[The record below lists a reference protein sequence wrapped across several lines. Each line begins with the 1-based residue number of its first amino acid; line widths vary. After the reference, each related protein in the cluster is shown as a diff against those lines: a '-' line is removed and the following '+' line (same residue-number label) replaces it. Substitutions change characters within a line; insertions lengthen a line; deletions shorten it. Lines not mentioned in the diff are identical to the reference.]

1 MENINLD
8 RFDINEYFNKLRI
21 SLCKL
26 GYKNKVININ
36 VAINLYQTYG
46 KGFSEE
52 TFAKEVLC
60 VSAEQYKKAKAI
72 DGNIKILKTKNTI
85 SDEEINNLRIKLI
98 ESGHTMNKINYEQ
111 FSELYIKYGTGLTE
125 RTFAIKVLDLNYGNY
140 RRLKE
145 IKDAIVIILKNVGNV
160 QEIKN
165 MMLED
170 GYENYILKNYSDFLD
185 LYYKY
190 GLTFTEVFFSENVL
204 NVIYDNY
211 IRLKKGN
218 FEVKIFSTVITQ
230 NDIDKIKNILEQNGY
245 KHKSIDYTEFLTL
258 YQEYGNNMSKKEFAM
273 KVLNLSIDMYKNIKV
288 KNGKSVILKENVYNE
303 NIESIKQELIKQKL
317 INKSIDYSE
326 FLTLYQEYGSNM
338 SEKEFA
344 TDVLDLS
351 VDSYRALRR
360 CNNKDKFKILKKEIP
375 KELERIKKIL
385 ISKGY
390 SNKKIYYDEL
400 HELYSVYGSFIS
412 ERQFAMQALEL
423 SSSSYQ
429 DIKYKSKKNIK
440 LGAIMLPYKKLTA
453 EELEKIR
460 QELIAS
466 GFENK
471 KVSICEIDELYQK
484 YSDSMSKIVFLE
496 DVLGV
501 YNVSSLSK
509 DSNITIL
516 KKKDVLDNSTIEQ
529 IKQMLYKEGFYYKK
543 IKPKDTYELYE
554 KYGNGL
560 TYNTFIYQILGIT
573 RKQVDDAET
582 HNSFVRIIDKNV
594 KNTMELVMN
603 THLQEVRYY
612 SQEEI
617 LNICERYNINL
628 KDFILYSLIKTV
640 AHNHDTYI
648 DTYSNI
654 LNDHNQLWIG
664 NSKISNDIILK
675 YYYEIK
681 DKIYRIISAIRAMY
695 PMAYEYSEDKF
706 DDFQDLLL
714 FFIESGSEVEKNFMV
729 YEDPNWGRYLYGKL
743 KRRMMIRAFS
753 RIGVAKAENKTY
765 WQDEDGDHEKELI
778 DKAFDTEEIEISNI
792 HKNDELSDINNC
804 VLLFGQ
810 LLADGNNINEAKKNI
825 CDKFDISELEFGNY
839 MKIYMEKHNNIRF
852 DLAILNID
860 DEYNVPPANV
870 KKLKL

>member
-26 GYKNKVININ
+26 GYENKVININ

-46 KGFSEE
+46 EGFSEE
-52 TFAKEVLC
+52 TFVKEVLN
-60 VSAEQYKKAKAI
+60 VPAELYKKAKAT
-72 DGNIKILKTKNTI
+72 DGNIKILKIKDTI

-98 ESGHTMNKINYEQ
+98 ESGHAMNKINYDQ

-145 IKDAIVIILKNVGNV
+145 VKNAIVIILKNVGNA

-204 NVIYDNY
+204 DVIYDNY
-211 IRLKKGN
+211 RRLKKGN
-218 FEVKIFSTVITQ
+218 FEVKILSTVITQ

-245 KHKSIDYTEFLTL
+245 KHKSIDY
-258 YQEYGNNMSKKEFAM
+258 N
-273 KVLNLSIDMYKNIKV
+273 
-288 KNGKSVILKENVYNE
+288 
-303 NIESIKQELIKQKL
+303 
-317 INKSIDYSE
+317 E

-344 TDVLDLS
+344 MKVLNLNIDMYKNIKVKNGKAVILKENIYNENIESIRQDLVKQKLINKSIDYSELKELYLRYGMDMSEKEFATDVLDLS
-351 VDSYRALRR
+351 VDSYRVLRK
-360 CNNKDKFKILKKEIP
+360 CNNKAKFKILKKEIP
-375 KELERIKKIL
+375 KELERIKKFL

-390 SNKKIYYDEL
+390 RNKKIDYNEL
-400 HELYSVYGSFIS
+400 HELYLVYGSFIS
-412 ERQFAMQALEL
+412 ERQFAMQSLDL

-429 DIKYKSKKNIK
+429 DIKYQSKKNIK
-440 LGAIMLPYKKLTA
+440 LGAIILPYKKLTT
-453 EELEKIR
+453 EDLEKIR

-471 KVSICEIDELYQK
+471 SVSICEIDELYQK
-484 YSDSMSKIVFLE
+484 YSNIMTKIRFLE
-496 DVLGV
+496 DVLGI
-501 YNVSSLSK
+501 YHVSSLSK

-516 KKKDVLDNSTIEQ
+516 QKKDVLDDSTIEQ
-529 IKQMLYKEGFYYKK
+529 IKQIMYKEGYYYKK
-543 IKPKDTYELYE
+543 IKPKDTYDLYE
-554 KYGNGL
+554 KYGKGL
-560 TYNTFIYQILGIT
+560 TYNTFIYQVLGIT
-573 RKQVDDAET
+573 RKQIET
-582 HNSFVRIIDKNV
+582 HDGFVRIVDKNV
-594 KNTMELVMN
+594 KNIMELVVN

-612 SQEEI
+612 SQKEI
-617 LNICERYNINL
+617 LNICENYNVSL
-628 KDFILYSLIKTV
+628 KDFILYSLVSTV

-648 DTYSNI
+648 ETYLNI
-654 LNDHNQLWIG
+654 LNNHNQLWIG
-664 NSKISNDIILK
+664 NGKISNDTISK
-675 YYYEIK
+675 YYYEIEN
-681 DKIYRIISAIRAMY
+681 KIYHIISSIRAMY

-714 FFIESGSEVEKNFMV
+714 FFIENGSEVEKNFMV
-729 YEDPNWGRYLYGKL
+729 YDDSNWSRYLYGKL
-743 KRRMMIRAFS
+743 KRRMINRAFS
-753 RIGVAKAENKTY
+753 RIGVAKVENKTY
-765 WQDEDGDHEKELI
+765 WQDEDGEHEKELV
-778 DKAFDTEEIEISNI
+778 DKTFDTEEIAISNI
-792 HKNDELSDINNC
+792 HKDELSDINNC

-810 LLADGNNINEAKKNI
+810 LLADGNSINEAKKTI

-839 MKIYMEKHNNIRF
+839 IKVYMEKHNNTQF
-852 DLAILNID
+852 DLGLLNID
-860 DEYNVPPANV
+860 DEYSVPPANV